1 MTGISM
7 PTAMD
12 ALSDVRLAANGDE
25 IAFARLIGRHSPAMS
40 RVSYVIAGDWDTAQE
55 AVQSAWTIAWRKLP
69 AIRDQERLEPW
80 LVSIAANQTRTI
92 LRRHHRRTTVEI
104 SVGPGRSR
112 EHDPADAIELLDLR
126 NALNRLAVEDR
137 ALIALRYVAGLDST
151 EIGSVTGTSASGVR
165 SRLGRVLLRL
175 RKDLDHG

>member
-1 MTGISM
+1 M

-12 ALSDVRLAANGDE
+12 ALSDVRLAADGDE
-25 IAFARLIGRHSPAMS
+25 IAFARLIGRHSQQMS
-40 RVSYVIAGDWDTAQE
+40 RVAFVIAGDWDIAQD

-69 AIRDQERLEPW
+69 AVRDQERLEPW
-80 LVSIAANQTRTI
+80 LVSIAANETRTI
-92 LRRHHRRTTVEI
+92 LRRLRRRSAVEI
-104 SVGPGRSR
+104 SVGPEGSR
-112 EHDPADAIELLDLR
+112 ERDPADAIDLLDLR
-126 NALNRLAVEDR
+126 NALNRLGFEDR

-151 EIGSVTGTSASGVR
+151 QIGNVTGTSASGVR

>member
-7 PTAMD
+7 PTAID
-12 ALSDVRLAANGDE
+12 ARSDGRLAAAGDE
-25 IAFARLIGRHSPAMS
+25 IAFARLIGRYSQAMS

-69 AIRDQERLEPW
+69 DLRDQERLEPW
-80 LVSIAANQTRTI
+80 LVSIAANETRSI
-92 LRRHHRRTTVEI
+92 LRRLHRRTAVEI
-104 SVGPGRSR
+104 SVGFEGTR
-112 EHDPADAIELLDLR
+112 EHDPADAIDLLDLR

-137 ALIALRYVAGLDST
+137 VLIALRYVAGLDST
-151 EIGSVTGTSASGVR
+151 EIGRATGASASGVR

-175 RKDLDHG
+175 RKDLNHG